1 VSKDQR
7 REKYEREPSLG
18 AIAAAQPLT
27 GRGFAASKGIRIPYA
42 KRVGQSS
49 RQKLHPS
56 LNPDHLCMAE
66 TFCDEPRREGFF
78 WCERHASRAEQLGVA
93 VPALSD

>member
-1 VSKDQR
+1 VNTNR
-7 REKYEREPSLG
+7 RSRNRSASLST
-18 AIAAAQPLT
+18 IAKASPDS